1 MLFQA
6 VMKYLSSL
14 VEFKILVNWGMVHFD
29 VSPDEGAS
37 LETSKFSLYFSGSC
51 IPNNESFLFRK
62 IFLIKLLLEFECIA
76 VC

>member
-6 VMKYLSSL
+6 VMTFLSRL

-37 LETSKFSLYFSGSC
+37 LETSKFSLYFSGIVASLTTKASC
-51 IPNNESFLFRK
+51 
-62 IFLIKLLLEFECIA
+62 LEKYF
-76 VC
+76 